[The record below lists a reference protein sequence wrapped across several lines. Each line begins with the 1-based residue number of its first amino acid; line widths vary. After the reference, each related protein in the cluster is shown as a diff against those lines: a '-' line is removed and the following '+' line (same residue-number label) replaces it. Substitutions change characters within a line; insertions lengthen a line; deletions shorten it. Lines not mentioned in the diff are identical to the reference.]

1 MLIYL
6 LKSSACLAVFMLF
19 YKLFLEG
26 SSIHHFKRFYL
37 LATLLL
43 AFVIPKITFVELVE
57 PMVYNFEG
65 LTTTTEATFTEVLPQ
80 AQSSNLLPILLWTLY
95 AAGLLVFLVKFCL
108 NLFRIYA
115 RVQHN
120 PTFKSKGFIQVLIEN
135 LIIPHTFFNYIFLNK
150 SKFETDQIP
159 KEVLLHE
166 QTHAKQKHSID
177 VVLLELFQTVFWF
190 NPLIYILKNDI
201 KLNHEFL
208 ADAAVLKHGIKVST
222 YQSIL
227 LAFSSK
233 ASHQQLANAINYSSI
248 KKRFTVMKTQSTPR
262 SIWLRSLLI
271 LPLLAF
277 LLFGFA
283 QREQLV
289 KKNADSTTNA
299 MDTVYESVTT
309 QNTQLQK
316 GATKAQLA
324 AYNKLAKHY
333 NAQANH
339 NRIIKLK
346 DMERLNEIYAIMT
359 KEQKANA
366 EPLPNFPPP
375 PPPPIVGAKNSIKKL
390 PPPPP
395 PPSANATTAQKNA
408 YKKAIEDYENQDQV
422 YTYHHKNKDGESVT
436 VTVIPDNVDTKNVT
450 ESSVP
455 SNYPIPPPIPEN
467 ATAEQR
473 KRMQATIDNF
483 EKIHKRKVH
492 QIKSDDGE
500 LFNIVADDDH
510 YEPGQSKISEV
521 ITGFRDI
528 NGETHYFTTLK
539 NKTRYYNL
547 KGFEVNIKNE
557 KISQS
562 QVNASDVI
570 PGEYVTKVYKD
581 NNVMVEFNDNMPGQI
596 ETIYETPTPPTPPK
610 PLSPLELV
618 KSMAEKDAEFY
629 YENKSVSSEK
639 ALDLL
644 KRNKELNIQVKSIN
658 SQTPLVYITKAPIG
672 SE

>member
-1 MLIYL
+1 
-6 LKSSACLAVFMLF
+6 MLF

-37 LATLLL
+37 LTTLLL

-65 LTTTTEATFTEVLPQ
+65 LTTTTEASFTEALPQ

-95 AAGLLVFLVKFCL
+95 TAGLLVFLVKFCL

-115 RVQHN
+115 RVRHN
-120 PTFKSKGFIQVLIEN
+120 PTYKSKGFIQVLIEN

-177 VVLLELFQTVFWF
+177 VVLLELFKIVFWF

-208 ADAAVLKHGIKVST
+208 ADAAVLKHGIKTST

-309 QNTQLQK
+309 QNAQLQK

-333 NAQANH
+333 NAQAND

-346 DMERLNEIYAIMT
+346 DMKRLYDIYALMDAQ
-359 KEQKANA
+359 QKANA
-366 EPLPNFPPP
+366 EPYPNFPPP
-375 PPPPIVGAKNSIKKL
+375 PPPPAVGKTSVVKKL

-395 PPSANATTAQKNA
+395 VPPNASAKQKSV
-408 YKKAIEDYENQDQV
+408 YKKALKNYEQQV
-422 YTYHHKNKDGESVT
+422 QAYTYAHKNKDGENIT
-436 VTVIPDNVDTKNVT
+436 VTVIPDGDDLT
-450 ESSVP
+450 
-455 SNYPIPPPIPEN
+455 PPPIPNQKGVIEVPMN
-467 ATAEQR
+467 AQAPAAPQTPEALALSRKAAEAYAKAHPER
-473 KRMQATIDNF
+473 VTTKRYKKPMEIVEMPTEDPFDVSTKFINIEGLLIYAVSID
-483 EKIHKRKVH
+483 
-492 QIKSDDGE
+492 G
-500 LFNIVADDDH
+500 
-510 YEPGQSKISEV
+510 
-521 ITGFRDI
+521 
-528 NGETHYFTTLK
+528 
-539 NKTRYYNL
+539 KTKYYNAQ
-547 KGFEVNIKNE
+547 GFEVNDIGQ
-557 KISQS
+557 KISKT

-570 PGEYVTKVYKD
+570 PGQYITRIYKD
-581 NNVMVEFNDNMPGQI
+581 SKVMVEFNDNMPGQI
-596 ETIYETPTPPTPPK
+596 EIIYETPTPPIPPK

-618 KSMAEKDAEFY
+618 KSMAEKNAEFY
-629 YENKSVSSEK
+629 YESKSVSSEK
-639 ALDLL
+639 AIELL
-644 KRNKELNIQVKSIN
+644 KKKEDLNIQVKSIN

>member
-65 LTTTTEATFTEVLPQ
+65 LTTTTQASFTEALPQ

-115 RVQHN
+115 RVRHN
-120 PTFKSKGFIQVLIEN
+120 PTYKSKGFIQVLIEN

-177 VVLLELFQTVFWF
+177 VVLLELFQIVFWF

-208 ADAAVLKHGIKVST
+208 ADAAVLKHGIKTST

-333 NAQANH
+333 NARAND
-339 NRIIKLK
+339 NRVIKLK
-346 DMERLNEIYAIMT
+346 DMKRLYDIYALMDAQ
-359 KEQKANA
+359 QKANA
-366 EPLPNFPPP
+366 EPYPNFPPP
-375 PPPPIVGAKNSIKKL
+375 PPPPAVGETSVIKKL

-395 PPSANATTAQKNA
+395 IPPNASAKQKSV
-408 YKKAIEDYENQDQV
+408 YKKALKNYEQQV
-422 YTYHHKNKDGESVT
+422 QAYTYAHKNKDGENIT
-436 VTVIPDNVDTKNVT
+436 VTVIPDGDDLT
-450 ESSVP
+450 
-455 SNYPIPPPIPEN
+455 PPPIPNQKGVIEVPMN
-467 ATAEQR
+467 AQAPPERVTN
-473 KRMQATIDNF
+473 KRYKKPIEIVEMPTEDPFDVSTKFINIEGLLIYAVSID
-483 EKIHKRKVH
+483 
-492 QIKSDDGE
+492 G
-500 LFNIVADDDH
+500 
-510 YEPGQSKISEV
+510 
-521 ITGFRDI
+521 
-528 NGETHYFTTLK
+528 
-539 NKTRYYNL
+539 KTKYYNAQ
-547 KGFEVNIKNE
+547 GFEVNDIGQ
-557 KISQS
+557 KISKT

-570 PGEYVTKVYKD
+570 PGQYITSIYK
-581 NNVMVEFNDNMPGQI
+581 NSKVMVVFNDNMPGQI
-596 ETIYETPTPPTPPK
+596 ETIYETPTPPIPPK

-618 KSMAEKDAEFY
+618 KSMAEKNAEFY
-629 YENKSVSSEK
+629 YESKSVSSEK
-639 ALDLL
+639 AIELL
-644 KRNKELNIQVKSIN
+644 KKKEDLNIQVKSIN